1 MSTKTIWLF
10 TYKSWQ
16 ILFPGGKP
24 KKNYVY
30 MYTYIYTY
38 IIYIIKF
45 EIKHI
50 YICIYM
56 YICTYIYNVNDV
68 YIHIYIYIVWTC
80 VVHFTH
86 MLFKTLALSGHDTVS
101 PPDQRVLGV
110 TSFAAFAQTAAEDGV
125 FEVRQLPTVL
135 NVGLGWGLIMVV
147 LTVLIIKIHQKWW
160 FNHQQTL
167 VTNKRQKW
175 GLNHRLGF
183 NHQN

>member
-1 MSTKTIWLF
+1 M
-10 TYKSWQ
+10 
-16 ILFPGGKP
+16 
-24 KKNYVY
+24 
-30 MYTYIYTY
+30 
-38 IIYIIKF
+38 
-45 EIKHI
+45 
-50 YICIYM
+50 
-56 YICTYIYNVNDV
+56 
-68 YIHIYIYIVWTC
+68 
-80 VVHFTH
+80 VHFTH